1 MGQAKP
7 TLLKP
12 KKTLLLMDVRPQKYD
27 KHMVLSLLTVL
38 IWYCLKIGYM
48 EYPQLMPIIKKK
60 TRENVC
66 CDLMLVGE
74 YVKKQGWRMYCPL
87 HLCSW
92 RSSVAS

>member
-12 KKTLLLMDVRPQKYD
+12 EKTLLLMDVRPQKYD

-48 EYPQLMPIIKKK
+48 DYPQLMPII
-60 TRENVC
+60 
-66 CDLMLVGE
+66 
-74 YVKKQGWRMYCPL
+74 
-87 HLCSW
+87 
-92 RSSVAS
+92 

>member
-12 KKTLLLMDVRPQKYD
+12 KKTQLLMDVRPQKYD

-48 EYPQLMPIIKKK
+48 EYPQLMPII
-60 TRENVC
+60 
-66 CDLMLVGE
+66 
-74 YVKKQGWRMYCPL
+74 
-87 HLCSW
+87 
-92 RSSVAS
+92 